1 MILSSSGG
9 KVSLIAHPD
18 HTMVLHRN
26 THTHTQNLYRLTPT
40 LNFLLLF
47 SSSESASHIILIVL
61 AVTVVVV
68 TTIAF
73 IFYR

>member
-1 MILSSSGG
+1 M
-9 KVSLIAHPD
+9 HP
-18 HTMVLHRN
+18 
-26 THTHTQNLYRLTPT
+26 TPT
-40 LNFLLLF
+40 LNCSYVLVKAFLAF
-47 SSSESASHIILIVL
+47 TSSESASHDIIVIVL